1 MPVDADEDRMKLKF
15 TLDAMK
21 SEDPFAHTTKV
32 PDCVSDAINWHAE
45 RSPQEIMQFQDDL
58 MSKLEDATSKM
69 WLVIIFFFCTVCVHV
84 SCLAGHLVPV
94 TNGLVIVTPR

>member
-32 PDCVSDAINWHAE
+32 PDCVSEAINWHAE

-58 MSKLEDATSKM
+58 MSKLEDAASKM
-69 WLVIIFFFCTVCVHV
+69 WLVIVISARYVCMYLAWQVIW
-84 SCLAGHLVPV
+84 CL
-94 TNGLVIVTPR
+94 